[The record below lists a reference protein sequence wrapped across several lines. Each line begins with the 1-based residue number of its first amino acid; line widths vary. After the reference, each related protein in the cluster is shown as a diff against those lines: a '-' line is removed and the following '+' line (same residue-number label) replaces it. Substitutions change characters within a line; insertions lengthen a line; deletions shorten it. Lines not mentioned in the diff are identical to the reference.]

1 MSQKHSLT
9 RQELQEMV
17 DDHEVDTVVAV
28 FPDLYGRLM
37 GKRFDASYFLEST
50 LEHGTHACNYL
61 LTVDMEME
69 PVSGYQF
76 ANWDRG
82 YGDFHL
88 APDLN
93 TLRPANWLFMTAIVL
108 CDVTSESLHELLPI
122 APRSL
127 LRAQIEQ
134 LGELGYTAQA
144 ASELEYYLFE
154 NTYKSLGRDGFHQ
167 LQPRSWYIEDYHM
180 LQGSRDEAYNQR
192 LRQALSDSGIPVE
205 SSKGEWGKGQQE
217 LNIRYANILDMADR
231 HVIFKQCAKE
241 LAHEL
246 ECSVTF
252 MAKPSDQMAGSSCH
266 VHLSLWDKE
275 GKTNAFLG
283 SETLDSIRCS
293 DTFRWFLGG
302 WMAHAAEFMVFYAPN
317 VNSYKRF
324 RSGSWAPTMLAWS
337 PDNRTAGFRIVGTGS
352 SLRIECR
359 IPGADCNP
367 YLTYTAML
375 ASGMDGIRNKI
386 EPPPAFDG
394 NAYNADSGQLPTD
407 LKAATELFAN
417 SEFVQQVLG
426 EDVTEHYAHFFRTEQ
441 KAYDQAVT
449 DWELKRYFERI

>member
-1 MSQKHSLT
+1 MSEGPSLT
-9 RQELQEMV
+9 REQLQQMV
-17 DDHEVDTVVAV
+17 NDHEINTVVAI

-37 GKRFDASYFLEST
+37 GKRFDAAYFLEST
-50 LEHGTHACNYL
+50 LDHGTHACNYL

-69 PVSGYQF
+69 PVGGYQF

-88 APDLN
+88 APDLA
-93 TLRPANWLFMTAIVL
+93 TLRSASWLPMTAVVI
-108 CDVTSESLHELLPI
+108 CDVTSESSHALLPI

-127 LRAQIEQ
+127 LKSQVEQ
-134 LGELGYTAQA
+134 LAEIGYAAQT

-154 NTYKSLGRDGFHQ
+154 NSYQSLGREGFQQ
-167 LQPRSWYIEDYHM
+167 LEPSSWYIEDYHM
-180 LQGSRDEAYNQR
+180 LQGSRDEVYNQR
-192 LRQALSDSGIPVE
+192 LRQALTLSGIPVE
-205 SSKGEWGKGQQE
+205 SSKGEWGRGQQE
-217 LNIRYANILDMADR
+217 LNIRHGEVLEMADR
-231 HVIFKQCAKE
+231 HVLLKQCAKE
-241 LAHEL
+241 LAQQM

-252 MAKPSDQMAGSSCH
+252 MAKQSDQMAGSSSH
-266 VHLSLWDKE
+266 IHLSLWDQE
-275 GKTNAFLG
+275 QATNVFVG
-283 SETLDSIRCS
+283 EQTLDSIRCS

-302 WMAHAAEFMVFYAPN
+302 WIAHAAEFMVFYTPN

-324 RSGSWAPTMLAWS
+324 QSGSWAPTMLAWS

-367 YLTYTAML
+367 YLAYTALL
-375 ASGMDGIRNKI
+375 ASGIDGIVNKI
-386 EPPPAFDG
+386 EPPAAFDG

-407 LKAATELFAN
+407 LKTATELFTN
-417 SEFVQQVLG
+417 SDFIQRVLG

-441 KAYDQAVT
+441 AAYDQAVT